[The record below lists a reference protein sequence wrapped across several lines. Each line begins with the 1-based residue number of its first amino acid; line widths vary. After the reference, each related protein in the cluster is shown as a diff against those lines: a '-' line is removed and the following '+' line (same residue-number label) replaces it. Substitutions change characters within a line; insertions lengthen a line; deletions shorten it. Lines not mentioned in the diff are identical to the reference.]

1 VKLLRALAVVA
12 GLGAIGGALVALV
25 TLAAL
30 HGQAVLDASHG
41 PSLYDSVMI
50 TLAGAG
56 FGAVIGPLVGFGLLR
71 DVPLGRALLGTGVGT
86 LLGIGAVFA
95 FQPRSGAGVALLPLL
110 GMLVAAV
117 LLRIVARRRGSAG
130 APRDPVA

>member
-1 VKLLRALAVVA
+1 MKLLRALAVVA
-12 GLGAIGGALVALV
+12 GLGAIGGALVAIV

-30 HGQAVLDASHG
+30 QVGALIDTSRG
-41 PSLYDSVMI
+41 PSLYDAVMI

-71 DVPLGRALLGTGVGT
+71 DVPLGRAVLGTGVGA

-95 FQPRSGAGVALLPLL
+95 LQPRSGAGVALLPLL

-117 LLRIVARRRGSAG
+117 LLRIFARRRGGAA
-130 APRDPVA
+130 APRDPVG

>member
-1 VKLLRALAVVA
+1 MRLLRALAVVA

-30 HGQAVLDASHG
+30 QVAAVLDASRG
-41 PSLYDSVMI
+41 PSLYDGLMI

-56 FGAVIGPLVGFGLLR
+56 FGAVVGPLVGFGLLR
-71 DVPLGRALLGTGVGT
+71 DVPLGRAVLGTGVGA

-95 FQPRSGAGVALLPLL
+95 LQPRTGATVALLPLL

-117 LLRIVARRRGSAG
+117 LLRMLVRRRGGAG